1 MYHVWLSILSPLAF
15 VPAGQSPH
23 KHPLSSPLWILPDPP
38 LLLRHMVM
46 WPLFRSR
53 LDLTPFCQDHISS
66 LSGELL
72 GENLEP
78 DAPFTGSDSSVP
90 WGSPASGCFLFSL
103 LLCRW
108 HWHSANA
115 KSSGCISSSGEG
127 MKAQD
132 GGSKAWKKSKMF
144 LQLNVCYLNSLK
156 KKKKKETK
164 TLIIIIF
171 YILQLENWIGSM
183 EKYHWLMTATKTETL
198 LCRQRSIWSKLW
210 FFQ

>member
-1 MYHVWLSILSPLAF
+1 
-15 VPAGQSPH
+15 
-23 KHPLSSPLWILPDPP
+23 
-38 LLLRHMVM
+38 
-46 WPLFRSR
+46 
-53 LDLTPFCQDHISS
+53 
-66 LSGELL
+66 
-72 GENLEP
+72 
-78 DAPFTGSDSSVP
+78 
-90 WGSPASGCFLFSL
+90 
-103 LLCRW
+103 
-108 HWHSANA
+108 
-115 KSSGCISSSGEG
+115 

-144 LQLNVCYLNSLK
+144 LQLNVCYLNSL